1 MKSGIYKITNINNG
15 QVYIGRASNIEKR
28 WQEHKDDLAA
38 GTHHSY
44 KLQECYNS
52 LKNKND
58 LKYEIIE
65 EVAYENERVVK
76 EQYYMDKYDAY
87 HNGYNCCEFA
97 DNPKYI
103 TPKKEDIHN
112 FVFLAS
118 WYELIAA
125 YEQMGQPEMAGEIS
139 KAIITYG
146 VTGEIKSENPLI
158 VGLVNGMCTALIDKS
173 KARYAHSIE
182 NGKKGAPVKSFTIA
196 GNFFELLK
204 NVEAVA
210 DTVKIGMGG
219 FTSFGSPSVLVSSL
233 SVAG

>member
-1 MKSGIYKITNINNG
+1 MKSGIYKITNVNNG
-15 QVYIGRASNIEKR
+15 KVYIGRASNIEKR
-28 WQEHKDDLAA
+28 WQEHKEALTA

-52 LKNKND
+52 LENKDD

-103 TPKKEDIHN
+103 QPKKEDIHN
-112 FVFLAS
+112 FVILAS
-118 WYELIAA
+118 WYEIIEA
-125 YEQMGQPEMAGEIS
+125 YEKMGQSEMASEIS

-146 VTGEIKSENPLI
+146 VTGEILSDNPLV
-158 VGLVNGMCTALIDKS
+158 VGVVRGMCTALIDKS

-182 NGKKGAPVKSFTIA
+182 NGKKGDRPKKFNAEDMITLRNQGLTDQDIADNLGCSVKTVQRA
-196 GNFFELLK
+196 L
-204 NVEAVA
+204 AAA
-210 DTVKIGMGG
+210 DSDDEI
-219 FTSFGSPSVLVSSL
+219 
-233 SVAG
+233 

>member
-1 MKSGIYKITNINNG
+1 MKQGIYKITNINNG

-28 WQEHKDDLAA
+28 WQEHKDALSA

-52 LKNKND
+52 LENKSD

-103 TPKKEDIHN
+103 QPKKEDIHN

-118 WYELIAA
+118 WYEVIEA
-125 YEQMGQPEMAGEIS
+125 YEKMGQSEMASEIS

-146 VTGEIKSENPLI
+146 VTGEIISDNPLI
-158 VGLVNGMCTALIDKS
+158 VGVVRGMCTALIDKS
-173 KARYAHSIE
+173 KARYASSIE
-182 NGKKGAPVKSFTIA
+182 NGKKGGRPPKYDKAKMIELHNQGLTDQEIANTIGCA
-196 GNFFELLK
+196 LN
-204 NVEAVA
+204 
-210 DTVKIGMGG
+210 TVKRVIA
-219 FTSFGSPSVLVSSL
+219 SNADSDDEI
-233 SVAG
+233 

>member
-1 MKSGIYKITNINNG
+1 MKQGIYKITNINDG
-15 QVYIGRASNIEKR
+15 KVYIGRAANIEKR
-28 WQEHKDDLAA
+28 WQEHKEALEA

-44 KLQECYNS
+44 KLQECYDA
-52 LKNKND
+52 LKNKDD

-103 TPKKEDIHN
+103 QPKKEDIHN

-118 WYELIAA
+118 WYEVIEA
-125 YEQMGQPEMAGEIS
+125 YEKMGQSEMASEIS

-146 VTGEIKSENPLI
+146 VTGEILSDNPLVAGVI
-158 VGLVNGMCTALIDKS
+158 RGMCTALIDKS

-182 NGKKGAPVKSFTIA
+182 NGKKGGRPKKFSTTDMIA
-196 GNFFELLK
+196 LRDIGLSEQ
-204 NVEAVA
+204 EIA
-210 DTVKIGMGG
+210 DKLGCDPRTVRRNL
-219 FTSFGSPSVLVSSL
+219 TPQND
-233 SVAG
+233 

>member
-38 GTHHSY
+38 GVHHSY

-103 TPKKEDIHN
+103 QPKKEDIHN

-118 WYELIAA
+118 WYDVIEA
-125 YEQMGQPEMAGEIS
+125 YEKMGQSDMAGAIAKE
-139 KAIITYG
+139 IITYG
-146 VTGEIKSENPLI
+146 VTGQITTDNPLI
-158 VGLVNGMCTALIDKS
+158 LSLVSGMCTALIDKS
-173 KARYAHSIE
+173 KTRYMKSIE
-182 NGKKGAPVKSFTIA
+182 NGKKGGRPKKFNLTDMIA
-196 GNFFELLK
+196 LRDLGHSEQEIANKLGCD
-204 NVEAVA
+204 VR
-210 DTVKIGMGG
+210 TVKRTLADSDDEI
-219 FTSFGSPSVLVSSL
+219 
-233 SVAG
+233 